1 MLTIEYAKNPVYSCP
16 NGQTINLIVKF
27 NEFTEEMGFGATSFD
42 PMPYGVE
49 LYNRAKAG
57 EFGPV
62 APYVPPNTP
71 APDQPVTSGTQTL

>member
-1 MLTIEYAKNPVYSCP
+1 MKL
-16 NGQTINLIVKF
+16 INLLFESKQTNDKF
-27 NEFTEEMGFGATSFD
+27 EEFAEEVGFGATSFD